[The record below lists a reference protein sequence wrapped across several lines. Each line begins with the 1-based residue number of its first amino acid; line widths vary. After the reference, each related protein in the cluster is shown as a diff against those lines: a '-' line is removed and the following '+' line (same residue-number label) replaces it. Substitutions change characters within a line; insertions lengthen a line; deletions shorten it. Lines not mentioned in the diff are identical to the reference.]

1 MSMTGT
7 GLAQESGTIKLPPP
21 ETEGGMPL
29 MQALKARHSTREFGS
44 KPLPPQ
50 VLSNL
55 LWAAS
60 GINRPA
66 SGQRTAPSP
75 HDWREID

>member
-1 MSMTGT
+1 MGGWRVVGVLMMSMMGT
-7 GLAQESGTIKLPPP
+7 GHAQDPAAIKLPPP
-21 ETEGGMPL
+21 ETAGGMPL

-50 VLSNL
+50 VLSKL

-60 GINRPA
+60 GVNRP
-66 SGQRTAPSP
+66 
-75 HDWREID
+75 E

>member
-1 MSMTGT
+1 MSMMGT
-7 GLAQESGTIKLPPP
+7 GLAQETGTIKLPPP
-21 ETEGGMPL
+21 EMAGGKPL
-29 MQALKARHSTREFGS
+29 MQALKARHSTREFDG

-60 GINRPA
+60 GVNRP
-66 SGQRTAPSP
+66 
-75 HDWREID
+75 